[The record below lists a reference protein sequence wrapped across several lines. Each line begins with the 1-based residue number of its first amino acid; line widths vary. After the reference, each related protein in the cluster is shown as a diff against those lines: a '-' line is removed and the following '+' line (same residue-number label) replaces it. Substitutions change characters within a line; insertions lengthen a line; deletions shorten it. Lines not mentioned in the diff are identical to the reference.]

1 MAKAPIGV
9 ELVKKGLVTE
19 SDINQ
24 AISYQKEH
32 PEKKL
37 GDILNILNLC
47 PQRELIKAMGEI
59 LGEKVI
65 ILRPDSVQV
74 DMTQYFSMDI
84 AKACKAVLFEVV
96 GGKAKVCFADTSNK
110 RAIEQIRLILLNKG
124 LVLDKY
130 LTFETNINNTL
141 EAMEGNEGD
150 EIRADSGD
158 ITGLVD
164 MIIKSAM
171 DKRASDI
178 HIEPM
183 ENMVRVRFRIDGEL
197 VTIANIEKSKQT
209 QIVGRLKAISNMHQ
223 EKQESQDG
231 RILLYPDYNIRVSS
245 QKNIYG
251 EKFVLRM
258 LKKN

>member
-9 ELVKKGLVTE
+9 ELVKRGLVTE

-65 ILRPDSVQV
+65 ILHPDSVQV

-84 AKACKAVLFEVV
+84 AKSCKAVLFEIV
-96 GGKAKVCFADTSNK
+96 GSKAKVCFADTSNK

-141 EAMEGNEGD
+141 EALEGKEGD
-150 EIRADSGD
+150 EIRADLGD
-158 ITGLVD
+158 IRGLVE
-164 MIIKSAM
+164 MIIK
-171 DKRASDI
+171 
-178 HIEPM
+178 
-183 ENMVRVRFRIDGEL
+183 
-197 VTIANIEKSKQT
+197 
-209 QIVGRLKAISNMHQ
+209 
-223 EKQESQDG
+223 
-231 RILLYPDYNIRVSS
+231 
-245 QKNIYG
+245 
-251 EKFVLRM
+251 
-258 LKKN
+258 